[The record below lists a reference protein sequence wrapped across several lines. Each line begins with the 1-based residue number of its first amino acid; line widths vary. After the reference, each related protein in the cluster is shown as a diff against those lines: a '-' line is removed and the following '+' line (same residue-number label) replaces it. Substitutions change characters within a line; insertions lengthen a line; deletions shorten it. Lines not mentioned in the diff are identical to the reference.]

1 MLQNHF
7 SAKYSLSMFFVIHFI
22 FCSTSSFAEDFY
34 KWVDANGS
42 THYTRTPPPKNIRHK
57 TVVETYGWKTPT
69 NAPSQSPVPTNNQ
82 TFNHPDGAIAP
93 ETSQNNPA
101 THQMSEP
108 ALAPATTLPNTAPSP
123 SSKTFTHTSVSP
135 VMN

>member
-7 SAKYSLSMFFVIHFI
+7 SAKYSLSIFFVIYFI

-42 THYTRTPPPKNIRHK
+42 THYTRTPPPKHIRHK

-82 TFNHPDGAIAP
+82 TVNHPNDALTP
-93 ETSQNNPA
+93 EASQNNPA
-101 THQMSEP
+101 THQTSE
-108 ALAPATTLPNTAPSP
+108 PATTLPSTAPSANA
-123 SSKTFTHTSVSP
+123 KTAPQTGTFP